1 MTVLRSQKEV
11 AVITR
16 STYYQGGREAGF
28 HCLEKYLQLQ
38 NTVSIICLIRG
49 CMESLGNDDVS
60 IVHARK

>member
-1 MTVLRSQKEV
+1 MAVLQSQKEV

-38 NTVSIICLIRG
+38 HTVSILELDLLDQRLHG
-49 CMESLGNDDVS
+49 
-60 IVHARK
+60 IVR